1 MEAGPSGTTAAI
13 LLILILFYA
22 LLTAAET
29 AARTLNKN
37 KLRRQTDMEEGKP
50 DRLIVL
56 AKKLTDTPS
65 GLRACLSFTG
75 FLAAGL
81 SVWGAHRVNG
91 LPVSADILRRWSSI
105 PEGGPPSPLCRV

>member
-75 FLAAGL
+75 FFAAGL
-81 SVWGAHRVNG
+81 SVWGLALPLAGAHG
-91 LPVSADILRRWSSI
+91 DLYFCAACFGYPAAPQDC
-105 PEGGPPSPLCRV
+105 PA